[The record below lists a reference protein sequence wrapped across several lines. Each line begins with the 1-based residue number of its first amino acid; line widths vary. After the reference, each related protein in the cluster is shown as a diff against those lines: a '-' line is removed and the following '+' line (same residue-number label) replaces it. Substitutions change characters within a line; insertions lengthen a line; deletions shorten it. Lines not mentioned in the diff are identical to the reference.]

1 MCTHQPTI
9 QARQDDRMTVGHQ
22 LVELGN
28 GVWEELVVENGRE
41 RWVRL

>member
-1 MCTHQPTI
+1 MGTHQPTI
-9 QARQDDRMTVGHQ
+9 HARHDGRMAVEHQ

-28 GVWEELVVENGRE
+28 GVWEELVVEDGRE